1 MTSYLN
7 GFWLF
12 DHVTDGLIVLGQID
26 QVWWWRRWCHSL
38 MFDKQ
43 RMKMKLKLVGFFL
56 SCFLWIIHGM
66 LAPPGE
72 LHELLHC
79 ELRLWFSN
87 RDSGPTRDLGTTS
100 ACWTEI
106 NKRFFKRGRLHD
118 QQHTDYSR
126 GRPSAAAGEDRV
138 WPERDN
144 TVLRF
149 TSSISLKRFSVLHLV
164 QTETL
169 TETFPLAP
177 SSDQLLNMSST

>member
-1 MTSYLN
+1 
-7 GFWLF
+7 
-12 DHVTDGLIVLGQID
+12 
-26 QVWWWRRWCHSL
+26 
-38 MFDKQ
+38 
-43 RMKMKLKLVGFFL
+43 MKLKLVGFFL

-79 ELRLWFSN
+79 ELHLWFSN

-126 GRPSAAAGEDRV
+126 GRPSAAAGEDRG
-138 WPERDN
+138 P
-144 TVLRF
+144 
-149 TSSISLKRFSVLHLV
+149 SAAGGGQSVARTG
-164 QTETL
+164 QYCSTFYFFDFTETVFSTPPCSDWNVNWNVSSGAIIRSTFEYVQYLMTPADLMTL
-169 TETFPLAP
+169 TLANVSMP
-177 SSDQLLNMSST
+177 TS

>member
-1 MTSYLN
+1 
-7 GFWLF
+7 
-12 DHVTDGLIVLGQID
+12 
-26 QVWWWRRWCHSL
+26 
-38 MFDKQ
+38 
-43 RMKMKLKLVGFFL
+43 MKLKLVGFFL

-79 ELRLWFSN
+79 ELHLWFSN

-100 ACWTEI
+100 ACWTEM

-118 QQHTDYSR
+118 QQQTDYSR
-126 GRPSAAAGEDRV
+126 GRPSAAAGEDRGPSAAGGGQTAAREDRV